1 MPVPRRSVLLPASAA
16 IAAVALAFSA
26 VGCQK
31 SADEAKPTTAQ
42 APASTSAEAAE
53 STPSQ
58 TPAAVPDATVLFEVT
73 GSGTVIT
80 IDTDPT
86 TDRVYDAPLP
96 WQRTITVGPDV
107 QLLQVVAVGG
117 DNAGCRITLD
127 GQVVTE
133 QPAGSAH
140 CTYTRW

>member
-1 MPVPRRSVLLPASAA
+1 MPVPRRPILLPVSAA
-16 IAAVALAFSA
+16 VAAVALAFTA
-26 VGCQK
+26 AGCEK
-31 SADEAKPTTAQ
+31 SAEEAKPTTAQ

-58 TPAAVPDATVLFEVT
+58 APAAVPDATVVFEVT
-73 GSGTVIT
+73 GSGNAMT

-86 TDRVYDAPLP
+86 TERVYDAPLP

-117 DNAGCRITLD
+117 DDLACRITLD

-140 CTYTRW
+140 CTYTRP

>member
-1 MPVPRRSVLLPASAA
+1 
-16 IAAVALAFSA
+16 
-26 VGCQK
+26 
-31 SADEAKPTTAQ
+31 
-42 APASTSAEAAE
+42 
-53 STPSQ
+53 
-58 TPAAVPDATVLFEVT
+58 VLFEVT
-73 GSGTVIT
+73 GSGTAIT

-107 QLLQVVAVGG
+107 QLLQVVAVGA
-117 DNAGCRITLD
+117 DNAGCRITLN

-140 CTYTRW
+140 CTYTRP

>member
-1 MPVPRRSVLLPASAA
+1 VYAA
-16 IAAVALAFSA
+16 IAAVALPFGA

-31 SADEAKPTTAQ
+31 EAEDAKPTTAQ
-42 APASTSAEAAE
+42 EPASTPAEAAE

-58 TPAAVPDATVLFEVT
+58 TPAPAPDATVLFEVT
-73 GSGTVIT
+73 GSGTAIT
-80 IDTDPT
+80 IDTDPA

-96 WQRTITVGPDV
+96 WQRTVSVGPDV
-107 QLLQVVAVGG
+107 QLLQVIAVGG
-117 DNAGCRITLD
+117 DDAGCRITLD

-140 CTYTRW
+140 CTYTRP

>member
-1 MPVPRRSVLLPASAA
+1 MPVSRRSILLPAA
-16 IAAVALAFSA
+16 IAAVALTFTAA
-26 VGCQK
+26 GCQK
-31 SADEAKPTTAQ
+31 SADEAKPTPAE
-42 APASTSAEAAE
+42 APASTSAEAPE

-58 TPAAVPDATVLFEVT
+58 SPAAAADATVLFEVT
-73 GSGTVIT
+73 GSGTAIT

-96 WQRTITVGPDV
+96 WQRTITVGSDV

-117 DNAGCRITLD
+117 DNAGCRITLN

-140 CTYTRW
+140 CTYTRP

>member
-1 MPVPRRSVLLPASAA
+1 MPVSRRCILLPAA
-16 IAAVALAFSA
+16 IAAVALTFTAA
-26 VGCQK
+26 GCQK
-31 SADEAKPTTAQ
+31 SADEAKPTPE
-42 APASTSAEAAE
+42 APASTPAEAPE

-58 TPAAVPDATVLFEVT
+58 SPAAAADATVLFEVT
-73 GSGTVIT
+73 GSGTAIT

-107 QLLQVVAVGG
+107 QLLQVVAVGA
-117 DNAGCRITLD
+117 DNAGCRITLN

-140 CTYTRW
+140 CTYTRP